1 MVYLVLILIAA
12 SVAVD
17 QALKFIVVNTL
28 EIGQSV
34 PLIEGVFH
42 FTYIQ
47 NFGAAFSI
55 FQNKQI
61 FLISVT
67 AVVMV
72 AAAVILFK
80 NINKF
85 SKLIIL
91 SLTFIIGG
99 GIGNL
104 IDRVRLGFVVDYL
117 DFNLINYPVFN
128 FADCCVVVGSIALV
142 VGVFLADRDE
152 KKRGKLNG

>member
-142 VGVFLADRDE
+142 IGVFLADREE